1 VIKGLDQRGVEPLA
15 LQIFAGIVLL
25 VIGLGIGYAVYT
37 WAGKGATGMLS
48 FTVSV
53 SPTSATVNKPS
64 GDNVETLSLSVSVQ
78 RIGTYDKIVSLTATG
93 QPTGVTISFSPAS
106 GIPSFGSTMTVII
119 DNSAIA
125 GKTTITV
132 KATGPDSVE
141 QTATFE
147 LTVA

>member
-1 VIKGLDQRGVEPLA
+1 VVRGLDQRGVEPLA
-15 LQIFAGIVLL
+15 MKLFAGIVLL

-53 SPTSATVNKPS
+53 SPTGATVDA
-64 GDNVETLSLSVSVQ
+64 GDTITASVSVQ
-78 RIGTYDKIVSLTATG
+78 RIGPYDKNVSLSYSGA
-93 QPTGVTISFSPAS
+93 PADVTVNFSPNS
-106 GIPSFGSTMTVII
+106 GVPSFGSTMTIVVGS
-119 DNSAIA
+119 SALP
-125 GKTTITV
+125 GTTTITI
-132 KATGPDSVE
+132 KATGADGVQ